1 MGMLSFDL
9 TCPFCLRDN
18 AVLQAFSERL
28 RDSNSQ
34 IADVAFK
41 CRSCQQVGVVV
52 VYIDHHRIAPLKNS
66 QQGHDIIIPSNSNE
80 YEILEVIPEI
90 RSSSA
95 PENTPERAAKFFI
108 ESKDDFQ
115 RGRYETSVMNCRKVI
130 DIATKALM
138 GDEAKD
144 EKLSQR
150 ISMLF
155 AKGKITEDMKDW
167 AHIVRIDSN
176 GAVHSDEE
184 FTKEEAEQIL
194 GFTEVFL
201 MYSFTLP
208 AMIEKRRSEFDSAE

>member
-1 MGMLSFDL
+1 MLSFDV
-9 TCPFCLRDN
+9 TCPYCLREN
-18 AVLQAFSERL
+18 AVLEAFSEKL
-28 RDSNSQ
+28 RSNNPDL
-34 IADVAFK
+34 IDVAFK
-41 CRSCQQVGVVV
+41 CRSCQKAGIVVV
-52 VYIDHHRIAPLKNS
+52 DFKNQRAMPFKIS
-66 QQGHDIIIPSNSNE
+66 QQGYNIVIPSGSNN
-80 YEILEVIPEI
+80 YKILEVIPEI
-90 RSSSA
+90 KAPSA

-115 RGRYETSVMNCRKVI
+115 RGRYETCVMNCRKVI
-130 DIATKALM
+130 DISTKVLM
-138 GDEAKD
+138 GEDAKD

-208 AMIEKRRSEFDSAE
+208 AMIEKRRSES